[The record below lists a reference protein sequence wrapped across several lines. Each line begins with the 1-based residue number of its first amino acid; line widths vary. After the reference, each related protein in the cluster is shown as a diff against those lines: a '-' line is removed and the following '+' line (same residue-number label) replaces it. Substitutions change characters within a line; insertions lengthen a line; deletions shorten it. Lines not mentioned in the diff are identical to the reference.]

1 MATNVL
7 FDRNIGR
14 EISKTKWLFK
24 SNLRYLAIYY
34 IAVHPDVLLYLFNG
48 TVQNWNKN
56 LKTKIPSRHTNILL

>member
-34 IAVHPDVLLYLFNG
+34 IAVHPDVFLYLFNG
-48 TVQNWNKN
+48 TVQN
-56 LKTKIPSRHTNILL
+56 